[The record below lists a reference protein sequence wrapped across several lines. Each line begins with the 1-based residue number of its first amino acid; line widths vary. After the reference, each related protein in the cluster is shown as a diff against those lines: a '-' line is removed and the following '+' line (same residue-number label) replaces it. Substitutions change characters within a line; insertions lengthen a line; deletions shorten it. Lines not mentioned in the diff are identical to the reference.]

1 MVDELHQ
8 TEGGTKMPI
17 VLKALVLLGGLTG
30 LLSGMAMLLLFERFM
45 AFNDYLNKNIFRNK
59 NYDWHQYGWERYLFT
74 MSYLTAVFLIGAG
87 CYLLYVF
94 SQYFPY

>member
-1 MVDELHQ
+1 
-8 TEGGTKMPI
+8 MPI